1 MPNVYRVVMRGC
13 GTTAVV
19 ATTCYTIATSMAVSD
34 GAGVGVEIPP
44 PINTLSILLI
54 ICTTII
60 GGGAWIVQR
69 SHRDAAEQLVAP
81 AVRAE
86 LERAIVDTMPLLV
99 ATVAEVVDSRV
110 VPHMRDVAVSA
121 GRQTAARLHEV
132 ITLDIREILTDAHR
146 KAIVTGQTMQLH
158 ATGEAIGRAALRSIP
173 TRYVSTSKDD

>member
-13 GTTAVV
+13 GTTAVA
-19 ATTCYTIATSMAVSD
+19 ATTCYTFATSMAVSD
-34 GAGVGVEIPP
+34 GAGIGVEIPP
-44 PINTLSILLI
+44 PVNTLSILLI

-69 SHRDAAEQLVAP
+69 SHREAAEQHIRPVI
-81 AVRAE
+81 RAE
-86 LERAIVDTMPLLV
+86 MERAVVDTMPLLV
-99 ATVAEVVDSRV
+99 ATVAEAVAARV
-110 VPHMRDVAVSA
+110 VPQMHEVAVSA

-146 KAIVTGQTMQLH
+146 KAIVTGQTMQLN

-173 TRYVSTSKDD
+173 QYVRTSTDD